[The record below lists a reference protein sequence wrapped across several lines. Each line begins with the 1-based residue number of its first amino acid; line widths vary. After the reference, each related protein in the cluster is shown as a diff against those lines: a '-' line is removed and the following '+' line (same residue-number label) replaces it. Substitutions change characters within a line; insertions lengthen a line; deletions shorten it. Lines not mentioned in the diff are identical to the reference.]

1 MGGFMTKYEYKYNPK
16 HEKRYRTKGDLYVT
30 PIERIICIII
40 INILIVFAPFCF
52 IFIDYYLGFLI
63 CVFIVL
69 LFICT
74 QYNIFYN
81 LERIMYLFY
90 YLFGQKSIYKELI
103 TSFSQYENVVKYE
116 KKLGISL
123 RKSYLDCLKIIGKN
137 SKHRLIIYRNYIKVD
152 NIKYFY
158 DVKEYKKI
166 GELLDIIKKILIKS
180 FIIKSIV
187 RKIIG
192 ESVYE
197 NTTCRI
203 RF

>member
-1 MGGFMTKYEYKYNPK
+1 MYSISKKITYGQLIGEINFPLFGY
-16 HEKRYRTKGDLYVT
+16 LYY
-30 PIERIICIII
+30 
-40 INILIVFAPFCF
+40 
-52 IFIDYYLGFLI
+52 IFNRFLI

-103 TSFSQYENVVKYE
+103 ISFSQYENVVKYE

-166 GELLDIIKKILIKS
+166 GELLDIIKKILIKP

>member
-1 MGGFMTKYEYKYNPK
+1 MTKYEYKYNPK
-16 HEKRYRTKGDLYVT
+16 HEQRYQTKGDFYVN

-40 INILIVFAPFCF
+40 INMLVVFVPFCF

-90 YLFGQKSIYKELI
+90 YLFGQNNIYKELI
-103 TSFSQYENVVKYE
+103 ISFSQYENVVKYE

-123 RKSYLDCLKIIGKN
+123 RKSYLDCQKIIGKN
-137 SKHRLIIYRNYIKVD
+137 NKHRLIIYKKHMKVD
-152 NIKYFY
+152 SIKYFY
-158 DVKEYKKI
+158 DVKNFKKI
-166 GELLDIIKKILIKS
+166 SELMDIIKKNIDKS
-180 FIIKSIV
+180 S
-187 RKIIG
+187 
-192 ESVYE
+192 
-197 NTTCRI
+197 
-203 RF
+203 